1 MPENEEIIENN
12 GGGSEEQVIE
22 QTVETPVITPWQI
35 ETDETPI
42 TETFKVIPDV
52 EETVEEVVIEQP
64 IVETPITEEAP
75 IVAEEVITEQ
85 PTVVEIDE
93 EKVINFL
100 KEKGFDANSLEDLK
114 PKEQIELDAE
124 MKSYL
129 EYKKAT
135 NRSYQDFLETQK
147 DFSQEPKENVLL
159 ANLKLDNPTLTD
171 SQIERLYKREYEYDA
186 EYDDE
191 DVILDKQINIERDYQ
206 KGLAKLE
213 SQKEQYKVVR
223 GSDELV
229 PEEYKN
235 AKQLVDNWNKQ
246 QEENKVVFEQNWQDF
261 QAKTDNVFTKDFEG
275 FKAKVGEQE
284 FKVKPENIEI
294 AKKNLSDPNYFTQKF
309 FDETGKLKDPEGYY
323 RASYFADNPDKIAEH
338 FINIGKALQVEADE
352 KESKNIQTQ
361 SQASRSAPLV
371 NTGQKWIVEN

>member
-1 MPENEEIIENN
+1 MPENEEIVENN

-52 EETVEEVVIEQP
+52 EETVEKVVIEQP

-100 KEKGFDANSLEDLK
+100 KEKGFNANSLDDLK

-235 AKQLVDNWNKQ
+235 AKQLVDSWNKQ
-246 QEENKVVFEQNWQDF
+246 QEENKIAFEQTRQDF
-261 QAKTDNVFTKDFEG
+261 ESKTEKVFNPNFEG
-275 FKAKVGEQE
+275 FKVKVGEQE

-294 AKKNLSDPNYFTQKF
+294 AKKNLSDLSNFDKKF
-309 FDETGKLKDPEGYY
+309 FDEKGTLKDPEGYY
-323 RASYFADNPDKIAEH
+323 RALHFADNPDKIAEH

-352 KESKNIQTQ
+352 KESKNIQVQ
-361 SQASRSAPLV
+361 SQASRNAPLV
-371 NTGQKWIVEN
+371 NTGSKWIVEN

>member
-1 MPENEEIIENN
+1 MPENEEIVENN
-12 GGGSEEQVIE
+12 GGSSEEQVIE

-100 KEKGFDANSLEDLK
+100 KEKGFNANSLDDLK

-235 AKQLVDNWNKQ
+235 AKQLVDSWNKQ
-246 QEENKVVFEQNWQDF
+246 QEENKIAFEQTRQDF
-261 QAKTDNVFTKDFEG
+261 ESKTEKVFNSNFEG
-275 FKAKVGEQE
+275 FKVKVGEQE

-294 AKKNLSDPNYFTQKF
+294 AKKNLSDLSNFDKKF
-309 FDETGKLKDPEGYY
+309 FDEKGTLKDPEGYY
-323 RASYFADNPDKIAEH
+323 RALHFADNPDKIAEH

-352 KESKNIQTQ
+352 KESKNIQVQ
-361 SQASRSAPLV
+361 SQASRNAPLV
-371 NTGQKWIVEN
+371 NTGSKWIVEN

>member
-1 MPENEEIIENN
+1 MPENEEIVENN

-52 EETVEEVVIEQP
+52 EETVEKVVIEQP
-64 IVETPITEEAP
+64 IAEA
-75 IVAEEVITEQ
+75 IAEEDPIIEKEESDSEY
-85 PTVVEIDE
+85 VELDE
-93 EKVINFL
+93 EYAIKFL
-100 KEKGFDANSLEDLK
+100 ADKKGMTVEEFNDSLK

-147 DFSQEPKENVLL
+147 DFKQEPKENVLL

-235 AKQLVDNWNKQ
+235 AKQLVDSWNKQ
-246 QEENKVVFEQNWQDF
+246 QEENKIAFEQTRQDF
-261 QAKTDNVFTKDFEG
+261 ESKTEKVFNPNFEG
-275 FKAKVGEQE
+275 FKVKVGEQE

-294 AKKNLSDPNYFTQKF
+294 AKKNLSDLSNFDKKF
-309 FDETGKLKDPEGYY
+309 FDEKGTLKDPEGYY
-323 RASYFADNPDKIAEH
+323 RALHFADNPDKIAEH

-352 KESKNIQTQ
+352 KESKNIQVQ
-361 SQASRSAPLV
+361 SQASRNAPLV
-371 NTGQKWIVEN
+371 NTGSKWIVEN